1 MSEEERTEDYPEKR
15 AVKLL
20 QGYIW
25 YPKSEEVELGDYL
38 PERLG
43 DVYLLWD
50 EVRPP
55 FTFFDDG
62 TLAATQH
69 IVQFTV
75 FKQVEGDEDPQRL
88 VPWLAETLQEKLNAT
103 PPSVGW
109 QVFEDLREV

>member
-1 MSEEERTEDYPEKR
+1 MSEEKRAEENLER

-25 YPKSEEVELGDYL
+25 YPKSEEVELSDYL
-38 PERLG
+38 PKRLG
-43 DVYLLWD
+43 DVHLLWD

-69 IVQFTV
+69 IFQFTV
-75 FKQVEGDEDPQRL
+75 LKQVEGDEDPQKL
-88 VPWLAETLQEKLNAT
+88 VPWLAETLQEKLNTT
-103 PPSVGW
+103 PTSVGW

>member
-1 MSEEERTEDYPEKR
+1 MSEQES

-25 YPKSEEVELGDYL
+25 YPKDEEVALGDYL
-38 PERLG
+38 PKQMG
-43 DVYLLWD
+43 DVHLLWD

-69 IVQFTV
+69 IFQLTV
-75 FKQVEGDEDPQRL
+75 FKYVREGEDPQRL
-88 VPWLAETLQEKLNAT
+88 VPWLAEMLQEKLNTT
-103 PPSVGW
+103 PPPVGW

>member
-1 MSEEERTEDYPEKR
+1 MSETEAR

-25 YPKSEEVELGDYL
+25 YPKNEEVELRLYL

-43 DVYLLWD
+43 DIHLLWD
-50 EVRPP
+50 EVRAP

-69 IVQFTV
+69 IFQFTV
-75 FKQVEGDEDPQRL
+75 FKEVQGDEDPQRL
-88 VPWLAETLQEKLNAT
+88 VPWLAETLQEKLNST